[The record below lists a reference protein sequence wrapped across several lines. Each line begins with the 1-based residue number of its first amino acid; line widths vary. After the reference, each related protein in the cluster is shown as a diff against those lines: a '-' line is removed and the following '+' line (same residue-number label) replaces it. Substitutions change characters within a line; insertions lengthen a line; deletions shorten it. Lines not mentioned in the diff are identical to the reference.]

1 MTRTGWGL
9 LVAAV
14 TLVAAA
20 LLTGLP
26 ELLVVGFGAGLA
38 LVVGLVWSRRQPT
51 LRVERRI
58 DPPRVVVGE
67 PARVHLVVTNESQRS
82 ARRATLT
89 ERIGGV
95 DQPIAVGAL
104 AAAATATVS
113 YDLPTSRRRVI
124 ELGPASLHQ
133 GDPFGVVDATVH
145 VGDIDRFVVHPRQ
158 FALTGFPSARDRAL
172 DGPEARRV
180 ALGSMSF
187 HTLRDYAPGDDL
199 RHVHWKSSARTGS
212 LMVRQFVDSE
222 QHDVTVLLD
231 VADHPYGEAEFEGAV
246 EAVASIAAVTVA
258 SGVPMRFTTS
268 GTADRLVRPPDL
280 VALLDRLAAVER
292 DPGAD
297 LGSAVDRIVAGRPEG
312 PVVVV
317 TGRSDP
323 NHMDRLTS
331 LAARSEIV
339 VLAELR
345 SDVSPSIDA
354 TSLRVRRLHARDG
367 VTFAE
372 MWNQGIRW

>member
-14 TLVAAA
+14 TLVAVAV
-20 LLTGLP
+20 LTGLA

-38 LVVGLVWSRRQPT
+38 LVVGLIWSRRQPT
-51 LRVERRI
+51 LRVVRRI

-67 PARVHLVVTNESQRS
+67 PAQVHLVVTNESS
-82 ARRATLT
+82 NSTRASTFR

-95 DQPIAVGAL
+95 DQPIALGAL
-104 AAAATATVS
+104 AAATTVTVS

-124 ELGPASLHQ
+124 DLGPASLHQ
-133 GDPFGVVDATVH
+133 GDPFGVVDATVQ

-158 FALTGFPSARDRAL
+158 FALAGFPSARDRSL

-199 RHVHWKSSARTGS
+199 RHIHWKSSARTGS
-212 LMVRQFVDSE
+212 LMVRQFVDAE
-222 QHDVTVLLD
+222 EHDVTVLLD

-246 EAVASIAAVTVA
+246 EAVASIAAAAVA
-258 SGVPMRFTTS
+258 SGVPMRITTS
-268 GTADRLVRPPDL
+268 GSGDRLVRSSDL
-280 VALLDRLAAVER
+280 VTLLDRLAAVER
-292 DPGAD
+292 DAVAD

-323 NHMDRLTS
+323 NHLDRLS
-331 LAARSEIV
+331 GLATRSEMV

-345 SDVSPSIDA
+345 SDVFPSIDMTA
-354 TSLRVRRLHARDG
+354 LRVRRLHARDG
-367 VTFAE
+367 VTFAK